1 MTVEP
6 RADAIVVGAGIVG
19 AACARALARE
29 GMRVTVLEGGFAGG
43 GTTAA
48 GMGHLVVMDDSP
60 AQLALTAL
68 SVELWKELSPSLG
81 ASVEFDPCGTL
92 WIAEDAQQ
100 MDVLREKERVY
111 RAFGIACE
119 MIDRRRLVEL
129 EPNLRAGLAGALLVA
144 GDAVLYATAAA
155 RWLLD
160 DARAFGAVIR
170 EQCMV
175 DEISGHAVRIGTEML
190 EADVIVN
197 AAGVRSAQLT
207 LELPIIPRKGHLA
220 ITDRAPG
227 FCRHQLVELGYFASA
242 HGMTSE
248 SVAFNVQ
255 PRPTG
260 QVVIG
265 SSRELVGW
273 DASINHDVL
282 RRMLDRAGLFMPALS
297 RLAVARTWTGF
308 RPATPDK
315 LPLIGR
321 WEATEGL
328 WIATG
333 HEGLGVTASL
343 GTARLIADLV
353 VGRRPPIDATA
364 FAPARVLTRPAC

>member
-207 LELPIIPRKGHLA
+207 PELPIIPRKGHLA
-220 ITDRAPG
+220 ITDPAPG
-227 FCRHQLVELGYFASA
+227 FCRHQLVELGYLA
-242 HGMTSE
+242 HAHAMTSE
-248 SVAFNVQ
+248 SIAFNVQ
-255 PRPTG
+255 PRQSG

-282 RRMLDRAGLFMPALS
+282 RRMLDRAGQFMPALS

-364 FAPARVLTRPAC
+364 FAPARVLTRPAS

>member
-1 MTVEP
+1 VTVEP
-6 RADAIVVGAGIVG
+6 RADAIVIGAGIVG

-68 SVELWKELSPSLG
+68 SVELWRELGPSLG
-81 ASVEFDPCGTL
+81 SSVEFNQCGTL
-92 WIAEDAQQ
+92 WIAEDASQ
-100 MDVLREKERVY
+100 MDALREKERAY
-111 RAFGIACE
+111 GAFGIACE
-119 MIDRRRLVEL
+119 MVDPRRLAEL
-129 EPNLRAGLAGALLVA
+129 EPNLRAGLAGGLLVT
-144 GDAVLYATAAA
+144 GDAVLNAPSAA

-160 DARAFGAVIR
+160 DARAFGATIR

-175 DEISGHAVRIGTEML
+175 DEISDHVVRIGTEML

-207 LELPIIPRKGHLA
+207 PELPIIPRKGHLA

-227 FCRHQLVELGYFASA
+227 FCRHQLVELGYLA
-242 HGMTSE
+242 HAHVMTSE
-248 SVAFNVQ
+248 SIAFNVQ
-255 PRPTG
+255 PRQSG

-265 SSRELVGW
+265 SSRELAGW
-273 DASINHDVL
+273 DASINRDVL
-282 RRMLDRAGLFMPALS
+282 RRMLARAEQFMPALS
-297 RLAVARTWTGF
+297 RLAVERTWTGL

-321 WEATEGL
+321 WEATGGL
-328 WIATG
+328 WIAAG
-333 HEGLGVTASL
+333 HEGLGVTTSL
-343 GTARLIADLV
+343 GTARVLADLV

-364 FAPARVLTRPAC
+364 FAPVCVLTRG

>member
-1 MTVEP
+1 VTVES

-29 GMRVTVLEGGFAGG
+29 GMRVTVLEQESVGS

-68 SVELWKELSPSLG
+68 SVELWRELGPSLG
-81 ASVEFDPCGTL
+81 ASVEFNQCGTL
-92 WIAEDAQQ
+92 WIAEDASQ
-100 MDVLREKERVY
+100 MDALREKERAY

-119 MIDRRRLVEL
+119 MADPRRLAEL
-129 EPNLRAGLAGALLVA
+129 EPNLRTGLAGGLLVT
-144 GDAVLYATAAA
+144 GDAVLNAPSAT

-160 DARAFGAVIR
+160 DARAHGATLR
-170 EQCMV
+170 ERCTV
-175 DEISGHAVRIGTEML
+175 DEISGHAVRIGDEML

-197 AAGVRSAQLT
+197 AAGPRSAQLT
-207 LELPIIPRKGHLA
+207 PELPIIPRKGHLA

-242 HGMTSE
+242 HVMSGE

-255 PRPTG
+255 PRQNG
-260 QVVIG
+260 EVLIG
-265 SSRELVGW
+265 SSRELAGW
-273 DASINHDVL
+273 DASINRDVL
-282 RRMLDRAGLFMPALS
+282 RRMLDRAAQFMPALS
-297 RLAVARTWTGF
+297 RLAVERTWAGL

-321 WEATEGL
+321 WDAVAGL

-333 HEGLGVTASL
+333 HEGLGVTTSL
-343 GTARLIADLV
+343 GTARVLADLV
-353 VGRRPPIDATA
+353 VARRPPIDATA
-364 FAPARVLTRPAC
+364 FSPARVLARG